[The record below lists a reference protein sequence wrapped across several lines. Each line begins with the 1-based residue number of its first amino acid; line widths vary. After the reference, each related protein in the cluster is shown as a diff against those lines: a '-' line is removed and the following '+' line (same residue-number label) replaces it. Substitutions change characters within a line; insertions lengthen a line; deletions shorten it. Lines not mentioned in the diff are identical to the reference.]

1 MPFQQMRDMKELLH
15 QTLKAVSGSGP
26 AREAINKSPSK
37 SSLLAVTVTPAEKV
51 ELKQTKE
58 DTSNKEEERARIE
71 EGKQEEEDGGL
82 LDEEQEQEQE
92 GDESIL
98 EIDLDSIQDREL

>member
-1 MPFQQMRDMKELLH
+1 MKELLH

-37 SSLLAVTVTPAEKV
+37 SLLAVTVTPAEKV

-58 DTSNKEEERARIE
+58 DTSNEEEERARIE
-71 EGKQEEEDGGL
+71 EGKQEENEGL
-82 LDEEQEQEQE
+82 LEEEQEQEE